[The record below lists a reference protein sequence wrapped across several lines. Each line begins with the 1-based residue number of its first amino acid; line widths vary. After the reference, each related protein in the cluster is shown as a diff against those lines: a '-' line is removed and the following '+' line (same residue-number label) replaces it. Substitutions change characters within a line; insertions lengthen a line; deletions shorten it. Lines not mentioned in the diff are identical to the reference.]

1 MSTISKEYAEAL
13 FTIALEEDC
22 IDEIYSSLNMMNELF
37 SENPEYIEFLS
48 APSIPKAERSS
59 KLEECFS
66 GKVPDT
72 LVYYVSVMVK
82 RGDIRAISESVGEYG
97 NLCFAV
103 KSVSSA
109 IAISAVPLSEPE
121 RVRLIQKLENLCGH
135 KVQLQY
141 KVDPSLL
148 GGIVVEIDGRIIDGS
163 LRHRMRELKGIISE

>member
-72 LVYYVSVMVK
+72 LVYYVAVMIK
-82 RGDIRAISESVGEYG
+82 
-97 NLCFAV
+97 
-103 KSVSSA
+103 
-109 IAISAVPLSEPE
+109 
-121 RVRLIQKLENLCGH
+121 
-135 KVQLQY
+135 
-141 KVDPSLL
+141 
-148 GGIVVEIDGRIIDGS
+148 
-163 LRHRMRELKGIISE
+163 